1 MVAPTEQELRD
12 AIEALR
18 QIDPANHAN
27 AIAFLEEATGVP
39 KKGRSR
45 RSQAEMAKARK
56 RVYDLLLEHGLVT
69 FAMFKSENLIPA
81 DSRNASLARDKL
93 IESAAKAHNFK
104 YEKVERKGYKLVG
117 ETIPEEYQKLLKM
130 KRIDLARIY
139 KDKSKRKRAYEFLK
153 SRSSHEESH
162 HTAYVFHM
170 KEE

>member
-18 QIDPANHAN
+18 QIDPANYAN
-27 AIAFLEEATGVP
+27 AIAFLEEARGVP

-93 IESAAKAHNFK
+93 IQSAARLTISNTKKSN
-104 YEKVERKGYKLVG
+104 ERD
-117 ETIPEEYQKLLKM
+117 T
-130 KRIDLARIY
+130 
-139 KDKSKRKRAYEFLK
+139 S
-153 SRSSHEESH
+153 
-162 HTAYVFHM
+162 
-170 KEE
+170 